1 MSNPI
6 VLFSTAYFPLIG
18 GAEVAVRE
26 IMDRLPEGEF
36 HVVTARIRPGL
47 VSRERIGNA
56 EVHRVGIGH
65 SLDKY
70 WLIVAGPFVA
80 WWIQRRVS
88 RPVVWALM
96 ASYNGAAALL
106 YTWLRPKTKLLLT
119 LQEGDPL
126 EHIDARV
133 GRFRPFFRKL
143 FQRADAIQAISRF
156 LADWAKRMGARVEP
170 EVIPNGVDVVRFT
183 KPLSVEERRAVR
195 DELGFRPDDI
205 VLVTTGR
212 LIKKNALDDVIR
224 ALPLLP
230 ASVKFLSVGIGE
242 DGQML
247 HDLAVELAVGDR
259 VRFLGAKSHDELPRY
274 LRAADMFIRPSL
286 SEGLG
291 NSFLEAMAAELP
303 IIGTPVGGIPDFL
316 MDGETGVMCQPRDP
330 TSIAA
335 AVQRLLTDAAL
346 VQRLRVSGPQ
356 LIQRSYTWESIA
368 ERMARIF
375 ASFSL

>member
-1 MSNPI
+1 MPNPI

-26 IMDRLPEGEF
+26 IMDRLPEKEF
-36 HVVTARIRPGL
+36 HVVTAKIRPGL
-47 VSRERIGNA
+47 ANRERIGNA

-65 SLDKY
+65 PLDKY

-80 WWIQRRVS
+80 WWIQRRVA
-88 RPVVWALM
+88 RPVVWSLM

-133 GRFRPFFRKL
+133 GWLRPFFRKL

-170 EVIPNGVDVVRFT
+170 EVIPNGVDVARFT
-183 KPLSVEERRAVR
+183 KPISAEERQMLRK
-195 DELGFRPDDI
+195 ELGFRSEDV

-212 LIKKNALDDVIR
+212 LIKKNAVDDVIR

-230 ASVKFLSVGIGE
+230 ASVKFLSVGVGE
-242 DGQML
+242 DERML
-247 HDLAVELAVGDR
+247 KDLAHELGVADR
-259 VRFLGAKSHDELPRY
+259 VRFLGAKSHDDLPRY
-274 LRAADMFIRPSL
+274 LRAADIFIRPSR

-316 MDGETGVMCQPRDP
+316 VDGETGVFCEPDNP
-330 TSIAA
+330 
-335 AVQRLLTDAAL
+335 
-346 VQRLRVSGPQ
+346 
-356 LIQRSYTWESIA
+356 ESIA
-368 ERMARIF
+368 RAVERLQDRELRRTVIEAGKALVTRTYTWVHITDQIKALLARLAI
-375 ASFSL
+375 